1 MLDRS
6 SRRWAKRS
14 HAELVAVEAMGEGQ
28 IMKTVSMRLALSAS
42 VLALIFC
49 GVCEAADD
57 LQAKIQYC
65 KTCHGLSGQGFR
77 GSTPMPRLA
86 GQQAE
91 YFENQLRAFIE
102 RRRENKF
109 MFGVAHAL
117 SPSMTAGLAKHFGDL
132 NPKPLGGGPKELAAA
147 GKKIFEEGVPEAGI
161 PQCSAC
167 HGPDAKGNGQF
178 PRLAGQLHDYISRK
192 LVNWSKER
200 GQDPANPDTSAL
212 MEPIAHSLTKP
223 QIEAVAAYLSY
234 LE

>member
-1 MLDRS
+1 MRGG
-6 SRRWAKRS
+6 SRRL
-14 HAELVAVEAMGEGQ
+14 HAQVVAVEAMGEGQ
-28 IMKTVSMRLALSAS
+28 IMKTASMRLALSAS
-42 VLALIFC
+42 SLALMFC

-57 LQAKIQYC
+57 LPAKIQYC

-102 RRRENKF
+102 HRRENKF

-117 SPSMTAGLAKHFGDL
+117 SPSMITGLAKHFGGL
-132 NPKPLGGGPKELAAA
+132 NPKPLGGAPKELVVQ
-147 GKKIFEEGVPEAGI
+147 GRKIFEEGVPEAGI

-167 HGPDAKGNGQF
+167 HAPDAKGNGQF

-212 MEPIAHSLTKP
+212 MEPIAHNLTKP

>member
-1 MLDRS
+1 M
-6 SRRWAKRS
+6 
-14 HAELVAVEAMGEGQ
+14 VEAMSGGQ
-28 IMKTVSMRLALSAS
+28 NMKIAGLRLVMAAS
-42 VLALIFC
+42 VLVLIFA
-49 GVCEAADD
+49 GISRAAEDSSGRD

-77 GSTPMPRLA
+77 GSSPMPRLA
-86 GQQAE
+86 GQQTE
-91 YFENQLRAFIE
+91 YFENQLRAFVE
-102 RRRENKF
+102 HRRENRL

-117 SPSMTAGLAKHFGDL
+117 SPTLIAGLAKHFGGL
-132 NPKPLGGGPKELAAA
+132 NPKPLGGAPKQLVAA

-167 HGPDAKGNGQF
+167 HAPDAKGNGEF
-178 PRLAGQLHDYISRK
+178 PRLAGQLHDYMFRK

-212 MEPIAHSLTKP
+212 MEPIAHSLTKD

>member
-1 MLDRS
+1 M
-6 SRRWAKRS
+6 
-14 HAELVAVEAMGEGQ
+14 Q
-28 IMKTVSMRLALSAS
+28 LALSAS
-42 VLALIFC
+42 ALVLTFC
-49 GVCEAADD
+49 RVCEAADD

-102 RRRENKF
+102 HRRENKF

-117 SPSMTAGLAKHFGDL
+117 SPAMIAGLAKHFGGL
-132 NPKPLGGGPKELAAA
+132 NPKPLGGGPKELIAA
-147 GKKIFEEGVPEAGI
+147 GKKIFDEGVPEAGI

-167 HGPDAKGNGQF
+167 HAPDAKGDGQF

>member
-1 MLDRS
+1 M
-6 SRRWAKRS
+6 
-14 HAELVAVEAMGEGQ
+14 VEAMSGGQ
-28 IMKTVSMRLALSAS
+28 NMKIAGLRLVMAAS
-42 VLALIFC
+42 VLVLIFA
-49 GVCEAADD
+49 GISRAAEDSSGRD

-77 GSTPMPRLA
+77 GSSPMLRLA

-91 YFENQLRAFIE
+91 YFENQLRAFVE
-102 RRRENKF
+102 HRRENRL

-117 SPSMTAGLAKHFGDL
+117 SPTLIAGLAKHFGGL
-132 NPKPLGGGPKELAAA
+132 NPKPLGGAPKQLVAA

-167 HGPDAKGNGQF
+167 HAPDAKGNGEF
-178 PRLAGQLHDYISRK
+178 PRLAGQLHDYMFRK

-212 MEPIAHSLTKP
+212 MEPIAHSLTKD